1 MKNPFVS
8 RLVIVVLGLFLILP
22 GGCTRTRASKFYTL
36 DSLPESQ
43 RGEQTAIGEN
53 ELVIGIGPVKIPDY
67 LDRPQII
74 TRVSPNKVELADFNR
89 WAEPLRD
96 SIPNVLA
103 ENISV
108 LLATDR
114 VVVFPWKSSV
124 PIDYQVKVVITRF
137 EGTPGKDISME
148 GRWALFGEGGE
159 KMLVV
164 RATKI
169 KKHIDGKGYE
179 AMVSAQGRALAEFSR
194 QIADAISAAS
204 REGIGK

>member
-1 MKNPFVS
+1 MKNARVS
-8 RLVIVVLGLFLILP
+8 RFVIVAFGLFLILP

-43 RGEQTAIGEN
+43 TGEQAALGEN
-53 ELVIGIGPVKIPDY
+53 EMVIGVGPFKIPDY

-74 TRVSPNKVELADFNR
+74 TRVSPNKVELAEFNR

-103 ENISV
+103 ENLSI

-137 EGTPGKDISME
+137 DGTPGKVVSMK

-159 KMLVV
+159 KMIVV
-164 RATKI
+164 KRTKI
-169 KKHIDGKGYE
+169 QKRVDGKGYE
-179 AMVSAQGRALAEFSR
+179 AVVSAQGRALAELSR

-204 REGIGK
+204 REGIGQ